1 MSTHAQQLADVLARG
16 LSLGD
21 PAPGTRLPAERALAE
36 RHGVSRATVR
46 DAIASLVARGLL
58 ERRRGD
64 GTYVVAPGERAMAEI
79 WRDMARSHPGLQGDL
94 VEFRA
99 MLETQAAG
107 LAALRH
113 DDADRERLV
122 AAHARV
128 DAAYATGDRA
138 EQIRSDV
145 DFHRAIADATHNPV
159 FAYLTASLLSLL
171 HDHVQLSLAGVA
183 AASPVARALRAQ
195 HDALLDAILA
205 RDRTR
210 ARTVAAGH
218 IDFVAVRLNALPRQ
232 GHVRA

>member
-1 MSTHAQQLADVLARG
+1 MPITSRA
-16 LSLGD
+16 LSRGD
-21 PAPGTRLPAERALAE
+21 PAPGTRLPAERALAIS
-36 RHGVSRATVR
+36 HGVSRATVR

-64 GTYVVAPGERAMAEI
+64 GTYVTAPSERHMAEI
-79 WRDMARSHPGLQGDL
+79 WRDMAQSHPGLQGDL

-107 LAALRH
+107 LAAVRH
-113 DDADRERLV
+113 DADDRERLI

-128 DAAYATGDRA
+128 DAAYAASDRT

-183 AASPVARALRAQ
+183 AATPVARALRGQ

-205 RDRTR
+205 RDRPR
-210 ARTVAAGH
+210 ARAVAAGH
-218 IDFVAVRLNALPRQ
+218 IDFVAVRLNALPRG
-232 GHVRA
+232 GHA